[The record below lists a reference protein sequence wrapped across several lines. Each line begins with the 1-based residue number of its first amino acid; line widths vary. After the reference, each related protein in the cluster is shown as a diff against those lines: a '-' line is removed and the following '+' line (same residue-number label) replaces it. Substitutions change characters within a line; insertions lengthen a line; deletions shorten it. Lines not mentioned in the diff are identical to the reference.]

1 MMPYT
6 TEKTDA
12 SKKYAEV
19 FTPPGVVFYM
29 TLQDDVRNGI
39 RDVDKTVLDPCCGHG
54 QFPCAALVCKL
65 FYQVGKL
72 DEELAL
78 RVLKSIY
85 GIDIQPES
93 VEITRRHML
102 AALTDAFKFFTG
114 DDFTRLDEATAIV
127 NENFICEDF
136 LGLSKRW
143 TSRTIE
149 LF

>member
-6 TEKTDA
+6 TGKTDA
-12 SKKYAEV
+12 YKKYSEV
-19 FTPPGVVFYM
+19 FTPPGIVFYM
-29 TLQDDVRNGI
+29 TLQKDLLDGI
-39 RDVDKTVLDPCCGHG
+39 SDVDKTVLDPCCGHG

-65 FYQVGKL
+65 FYQVGRL
-72 DEELAL
+72 DEDVAL

-85 GIDIQPES
+85 GIDIQPAS

-102 AALTDAFKFFTG
+102 AALTDAYKFFTG
-114 DDFTRLDEATAIV
+114 NNFTRLAEATAVV
-127 NENFICEDF
+127 NENFICDDF